1 MFPVAVANQKGGVGK
16 TTNSINI
23 AGALADRGHDVLLVD
38 GDPQGYLTVT
48 LGFEEQ
54 YRGGDATLAT
64 ALAHPS
70 RIDPDELVQRHP
82 EFGVVP
88 AGGDLRS
95 VVDDLN
101 GAGIPEF
108 GTVRRVLSE
117 ASAGR
122 YDFAVVDT
130 PPVQNAYT
138 DLLLGDCGDVFV
150 PMEVSEPSV
159 YSVTSLVD
167 HAVELERASDVSVRI
182 RAVLLSD
189 VNYPLDNE
197 QRRVIRWVEDNFGD
211 RCHVYEIRHRAA
223 IERSL
228 RDHTSVFGPNAE
240 ATDMTE
246 VYTEIAAHVERLNP
260 GVTRL
265 GRAKDK

>member
-1 MFPVAVANQKGGVGK
+1 VDRPTGETGPCPPTAP
-16 TTNSINI
+16 
-23 AGALADRGHDVLLVD
+23 ALE
-38 GDPQGYLTVT
+38 LTVT

-54 YRGGDATLAT
+54 YRGGNATLAT
-64 ALAHPS
+64 ALENPS
-70 RIDPDELVQRHP
+70 RVDPDELLQHHP

-88 AGGDLRS
+88 ASSDLRS
-95 VVDDLN
+95 VVN
-101 GAGIPEF
+101 GFNEAGLPEF
-108 GTVRRVLSE
+108 GAFRRVLSE

-159 YSVTSLVD
+159 YSITSLVD
-167 HAVELERASDVSVRI
+167 HAVDLERTSDVSVRI

-197 QRRVIRWVEDNFGD
+197 QRRVITWAEENFGD
-211 RCHVYEIRHRAA
+211 RCVVYEIRHRAA

-228 RDHTSVFGPNAE
+228 RDRTSVFGPNAE
-240 ATDMTE
+240 ETDMTE
-246 VYTEIAAHVERLNP
+246 VYTGIAAHIERLNP
-260 GVTRL
+260 AVTRL
-265 GRAKDK
+265 GANNK